1 MRVQAIVE
9 RGNRL
14 AFVAASAAALIASLA
29 LAPVAF
35 GQQGQNVPQGQQCGE
50 GRGSRDPQQMVDRRV
65 SMLTE
70 SLQLSADQQTRIR
83 TILNNERTQMD
94 ALRQKNGL
102 QRPDDRGERPNGARP
117 DSARGQRGERG
128 EGGRPGGFGGRNMP
142 PEVKALHDQT
152 EKQIEGVLSSAQLA
166 KYRELRQQRE
176 QERARRDSAF
186 QKGQRSS

>member
-14 AFVAASAAALIASLA
+14 AFVAGNAAALIATLA

-35 GQQGQNVPQGQQCGE
+35 GQQGQSVPQGQQRGE
-50 GRGSRDPQQMVDRRV
+50 GRGPRDPQQMVDRRV
-65 SMLTE
+65 SMMTE
-70 SLQLSADQQTRIR
+70 SLQLSAAQQASIR

-102 QRPDDRGERPNGARP
+102 QRPDGARP
-117 DSARGQRGERG
+117 DSARGERG
-128 EGGRPGGFGGRNMP
+128 EGGERGERGRGPGGFGGRNMP

-152 EKQIEGVLSSAQLA
+152 EKQIEGVLNSTQLT
-166 KYRELRQQRE
+166 KYRELRQQHD

-186 QKGQRSS
+186 KRDSAPRK